1 MKLDRVLVA
10 VDFSDSSLAALDWAA
25 RHLAPEAEFVLSH
38 TETGSTPP
46 SFLRDVLPP
55 HDATLDAIGRDA
67 SARLRQLAAA
77 LPIARVKA
85 ELTSGRPAEQIAQTA
100 SRTGADLILLGPHGS
115 PQDVYDPVGGT
126 AEELIRCCEIPVLV
140 ARAHPNSEVR
150 RILASVDESSMTRP
164 VLDWAAFLSSRTSA
178 DVVLVHVV
186 DLGLYGTARTAASP
200 DELQSL
206 QQRAE
211 RAARAW
217 LAEQAEK
224 AGLDASRVHYHI
236 AFGNPRF
243 EIVTAGRDQGADLL
257 IMGSRGAA
265 EVGPAH
271 LGGVASSVLRGSA
284 ASVLVVTD
292 PAGGSVVGSA

>member
-1 MKLDRVLVA
+1 MKLERILVA
-10 VDFSDSSLAALDWAA
+10 VDFSDSSLAALEWAV

-38 TETGSTPP
+38 TEPAATPP

-55 HDATLDAIGRDA
+55 HDAALDATGRDA
-67 SARLRQLAAA
+67 RARLQQLVAA
-77 LPIARVKA
+77 LPATRVRT
-85 ELTSGRPAEQIAQTA
+85 ELTVGRPAEQIADTA

-126 AEELIRCCEIPVLV
+126 AEELVRCCAVPVLV
-140 ARAHPNSEVR
+140 ARTRPHSEIR
-150 RILASVDESSMTRP
+150 RILASVDESSLTRP
-164 VLDWAAFLSSRTSA
+164 VLDWAAFLSGRTGA

-186 DLGLYGTARTAASP
+186 ELGLYGAARTAGSP

-217 LAEQAEK
+217 LAERAEE
-224 AGLDASRVHYHI
+224 AGLDASRVRYHI

-257 IMGSRGAA
+257 IMGSRGSAD
-265 EVGPAH
+265 VGPAH

-284 ASVLVVTD
+284 ASVLVITD
-292 PAGGSVVGSA
+292 PAGGSM

>member
-1 MKLDRVLVA
+1 MKLERVLVA
-10 VDFSDSSLAALDWAA
+10 VDFSDSSLAALEWAV

-38 TETGSTPP
+38 TEPASTPP

-55 HDATLDAIGRDA
+55 QNATLDATGQNAR
-67 SARLRQLAAA
+67 ARLQQLSAA
-77 LPIARVKA
+77 LPVTRVRT
-85 ELTSGRPAEQIAQTA
+85 ELTVGRPAEQIADTA

-126 AEELIRCCEIPVLV
+126 AEELVRCCEIPVLV
-140 ARAHPNSEVR
+140 ARTHPHSEIR
-150 RILASVDESSMTRP
+150 RILASVDESSLTRP
-164 VLDWAAFLSSRTSA
+164 VLDWAAFLSGRTGA
-178 DVVLVHVV
+178 DVVLAHVV

-206 QQRAE
+206 QQRVE

-217 LAEQAEK
+217 LAEQAED
-224 AGLDASRVHYHI
+224 AGLDASRVSYHI

-243 EIVTAGRDQGADLL
+243 EIVTAGRVQGADLL
-257 IMGSRGAA
+257 IMGSRGSA

-284 ASVLVVTD
+284 ASVLVITD
-292 PAGGSVVGSA
+292 RTGGSM

>member
-1 MKLDRVLVA
+1 MKLERVLVA
-10 VDFSDSSLAALDWAA
+10 VDFSDSSLAALEWAV

-38 TETGSTPP
+38 TEPASTPP

-55 HDATLDAIGRDA
+55 QDATLDATGQNAR
-67 SARLRQLAAA
+67 ARLQQLVAA
-77 LPIARVKA
+77 LPVTRVRT
-85 ELTSGRPAEQIAQTA
+85 ELTVGRPAEQIADTA

-126 AEELIRCCEIPVLV
+126 AEELVRCCEIPVLV
-140 ARAHPNSEVR
+140 ARTDPHSEIR
-150 RILASVDESSMTRP
+150 RILASVDESSLTRP
-164 VLDWAAFLSSRTSA
+164 VLDWAAFLSGRTGA
-178 DVVLVHVV
+178 DVVLAHVV

-206 QQRAE
+206 QQRVE

-217 LAEQAEK
+217 LAEQAED
-224 AGLDASRVHYHI
+224 AGLDASRVSYHI

-243 EIVTAGRDQGADLL
+243 EIVTAGRVQGADLL
-257 IMGSRGAA
+257 IMGSRGSA

-284 ASVLVVTD
+284 ASVLVITD
-292 PAGGSVVGSA
+292 PAGGSM

>member
-1 MKLDRVLVA
+1 MKLRRVLVA
-10 VDFSDSSLAALDWAA
+10 VDFSDSSLAALEWAV

-38 TETGSTPP
+38 TEPGATPP

-55 HDATLDAIGRDA
+55 RDAARDATGRDA
-67 SARLRQLAAA
+67 GARLQQLAAA
-77 LPIARVKA
+77 LPVARVRT
-85 ELTSGRPAEQIAQTA
+85 ELTVGRPAEQIADTA
-100 SRTGADLILLGPHGS
+100 SRTGADLILVGPHGS

-126 AEELIRCCEIPVLV
+126 AEELVRCCAIPVLV
-140 ARAHPNSEVR
+140 ARTPPHSEIR
-150 RILASVDESSMTRP
+150 RILASVDESSLTRP
-164 VLDWAAFLSSRTSA
+164 VLDWAAFLSRRSGA
-178 DVVLVHVV
+178 DVVLAHVV
-186 DLGLYGTARTAASP
+186 DLGLYGAARSAGSP

-217 LAEQAEK
+217 LAERAEE
-224 AGLDASRVHYHI
+224 AGLDASRVRYHI

-257 IMGSRGAA
+257 IMGSRGSA

-284 ASVLVVTD
+284 ASVLVITD
-292 PAGGSVVGSA
+292 RAGGSM